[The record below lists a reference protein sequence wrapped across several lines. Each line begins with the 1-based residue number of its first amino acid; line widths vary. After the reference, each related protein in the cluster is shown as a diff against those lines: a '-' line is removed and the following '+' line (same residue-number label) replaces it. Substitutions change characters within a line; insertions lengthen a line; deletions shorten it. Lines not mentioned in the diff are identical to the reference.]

1 MGLREK
7 INSALIRDYGALILL
22 GFQKNESQI
31 STHLLTVTVDF
42 CLTLSNAVEP
52 VNNGFY
58 GTCCFCQ
65 MVSDFVKNF

>member
-31 STHLLTVTVDF
+31 STHLLTV
-42 CLTLSNAVEP
+42 LTAGGITNIDRINRINSR
-52 VNNGFY
+52 
-58 GTCCFCQ
+58 Q
-65 MVSDFVKNF
+65 KSQQS